1 MANIRHAVPLKF
13 HLETLR
19 RYLVVLAI
27 ALWLGG
33 FTFYSVVVIHT
44 AHHVLDSMLE
54 TGLITQKVSG
64 WLNWIGVGTLV
75 ILLWNVVASW
85 RSQNRLLRNL
95 LAVMWVVMA
104 AVEVWL
110 FVLHPVLDKQINLE
124 TRHLVDRQQFR
135 RTHTFYVTLSTVQ
148 WVAGLIYTFVAL
160 HLWRKADSAQATSFS
175 HAATP
180 QSARATSPRVP

>member
-1 MANIRHAVPLKF
+1 VSAPWKF
-13 HLETLR
+13 HLETAR

-75 ILLWNVVASW
+75 ILLWNVLANW
-85 RSQNRLLRNL
+85 REQQRWLRNIL
-95 LAVMWVVMA
+95 IVMWVIMA

-110 FVLHPVLDKQINLE
+110 FVLHPVLDRQINLE

-135 RTHTFYVTLSTVQ
+135 PTHTLYVTLSTVQ
-148 WVAGLIYTFVAL
+148 WIAGLIYTVFAL
-160 HLWRKADSAQATSFS
+160 HGWRKTDATQIMSSSREASFLS
-175 HAATP
+175 E
-180 QSARATSPRVP
+180 RAISPRAP